1 MQFIRGMPSIARFPG
16 CLTRVLLE
24 VVIPVGLGH
33 SIRPAVCFAKYSP
46 SRLIYALRA
55 QFASLANTL
64 FTFLGNI
71 KTIEMRVTNSEPD
84 IVLAE
89 GVAIEDC
96 Q

>member
-33 SIRPAVCFAKYSP
+33 SIKPAICFAKYSP

-55 QFASLANTL
+55 QFAKPRQHTVYFSGKYKDN
-64 FTFLGNI
+64 
-71 KTIEMRVTNSEPD
+71 
-84 IVLAE
+84 
-89 GVAIEDC
+89 
-96 Q
+96 